1 MQKVAVIGTVGV
13 PANYG
18 GFETLVENLLDY
30 RRNPDIAYRVYCSS
44 KAYSE
49 KIRCYKGAELK
60 YLPLKAN
67 GWQAMVYDS
76 LSLLHACFTADRLL
90 VLGCSCPIVRLIRL
104 VCRKKLIVN
113 VDGIESAREKW
124 GGAAKKVL
132 RFCMNE
138 AVRAA
143 DVCVADNVA
152 IREYVA
158 DRYGKNSVVIEYG
171 GDNAVAVRD
180 DERLKS
186 EYGLERGGYCFKVAR
201 IEPENNIGMVLEAFA
216 MLPRERLVVV
226 GNWNRSEY
234 GRALRRRYAS
244 YPNIG
249 MMDPIYEPSEI
260 NLLRANCRLYIHGHS
275 AGGTNPSLVEAMSLG
290 LPVCAFDVKYNR
302 ATTEGKALY
311 FGSAAELAEQ
321 VGRLTPEMLSAIARE
336 MAGIAVRRYRW
347 TTICEKYERLFR

>member
-1 MQKVAVIGTVGV
+1 
-13 PANYG
+13 
-18 GFETLVENLLDY
+18 
-30 RRNPDIAYRVYCSS
+30 
-44 KAYSE
+44 
-49 KIRCYKGAELK
+49 
-60 YLPLKAN
+60 
-67 GWQAMVYDS
+67 
-76 LSLLHACFTADRLL
+76 
-90 VLGCSCPIVRLIRL
+90 
-104 VCRKKLIVN
+104 
-113 VDGIESAREKW
+113 
-124 GGAAKKVL
+124 
-132 RFCMNE
+132 
-138 AVRAA
+138 
-143 DVCVADNVA
+143 
-152 IREYVA
+152 
-158 DRYGKNSVVIEYG
+158 
-171 GDNAVAVRD
+171 
-180 DERLKS
+180 
-186 EYGLERGGYCFKVAR
+186 
-201 IEPENNIGMVLEAFA
+201 MVLEAFA

-249 MMDPIYEPSEI
+249 MMDPIYEPWEI

-321 VGRLTPEMLSAIARE
+321 VERLTSEMLSAIARE